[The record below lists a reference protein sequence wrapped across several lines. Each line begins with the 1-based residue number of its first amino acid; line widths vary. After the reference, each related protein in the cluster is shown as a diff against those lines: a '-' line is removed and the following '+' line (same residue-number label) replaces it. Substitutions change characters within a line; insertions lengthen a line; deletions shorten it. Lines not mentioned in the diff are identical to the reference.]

1 MARKNNATP
10 LALPL
15 GCTEGSAVV
24 SIEPANT
31 HHFAEVLEWLKT
43 EKEQGGT
50 GFYCNRNVI
59 ERSFSSGEGLCAI
72 AAGRSIGFAVF
83 QMFTDGGDVHI
94 IEVEPSARGQG
105 LGSQLLLAA
114 VEVLR
119 GLGAKYVHVECTSAE
134 GEALCRRHGFEDY
147 VDPHNYRSEW
157 DNPLLRLYLSERTP
171 RPPNP
176 WA

>member
-1 MARKNNATP
+1 M
-10 LALPL
+10 
-15 GCTEGSAVV
+15 V

-31 HHFAEVLEWLKT
+31 HQIAEVLGWLKA
-43 EKEQGGT
+43 EQEQSGT

-59 ERSFSSGEGLCAI
+59 ERSFASGEGLCAI
-72 AAGRSIGFAVF
+72 AEGRILGFAVF

-94 IEVEPSARGQG
+94 IEVEQSSRGQG

-119 GLGAKYVHVECTSAE
+119 KLGANYVDVECTSAE

-147 VDPHNYRSEW
+147 VDPRNYRSKW
-157 DNPLLRLYLSERTP
+157 NNPLLRFYLSEW
-171 RPPNP
+171 RPQPLNP